1 MNDAIT
7 PFTLAVPQA
16 DLEDLNRRIDQT
28 RWPDAETVDDWTQGA
43 PLAKVKALVD
53 HWRHRYDWRR
63 CEAMLNNW
71 SQYKTTI
78 DGLDIHF
85 LHVRSKHENALP
97 LIITHGWP
105 GSVIEFMKIIGPL
118 TDPTAHGGRPE
129 DAFHVVAPSLPGHGF
144 SDKPT
149 ATGWDVPRIA
159 NAWIVLM
166 RRLGYTRW
174 VAQGGDWGSLV
185 ATAIGVMKPDDCA
198 AIHVNMP
205 LVFPEP
211 DQLQDMDAFEQA
223 AVASLAHWE
232 EKGSGYFKQQSTRPQ
247 TLGYGLAD
255 SPVGQAAWIYEKMW
269 AWTDNQ
275 GSPEDA
281 LTLDEMLDNIML
293 YWLPGN
299 ATSSARLYWESVA
312 NVAPTKLAN
321 VASTRLELP
330 VGVSIYPRETNRPS
344 RRWVDRWMPNLIHYN
359 ILDRGGHFAAWE
371 QPALHAKEI
380 RDCFAK
386 VRRPRQT
393 NLPDRDLAEP

>member
-1 MNDAIT
+1 M
-7 PFTLAVPQA
+7 
-16 DLEDLNRRIDQT
+16 
-28 RWPDAETVDDWTQGA
+28 
-43 PLAKVKALVD
+43 
-53 HWRHRYDWRR
+53 
-63 CEAMLNNW
+63 
-71 SQYKTTI
+71 
-78 DGLDIHF
+78 
-85 LHVRSKHENALP
+85 RSKHENALP

-118 TDPTAHGGRPE
+118 TDPTAHRGKAE

-144 SDKPT
+144 SDKAT
-149 ATGWDVPRIA
+149 ETGWGIPRIA
-159 NAWIVLM
+159 DAWITLM

-174 VAQGGDWGSLV
+174 VAQGGDWGSV
-185 ATAIGVMKPDDCA
+185 VTTAIGAMKPDDCA

-223 AVASLAHWE
+223 AVASLTHWE
-232 EKGSGYFKQQSTRPQ
+232 EKGSGYYKQQSTRPQ

-269 AWTDNQ
+269 AWSDNQ
-275 GSPEDA
+275 GNPEDA

-293 YWLPGN
+293 YWLPGT
-299 ATSSARLYWESVA
+299 ATSSARLYWESFA
-312 NVAPTKLAN
+312 IGT
-321 VASTRLELP
+321 ASARLEIP
-330 VGVSIYPRETNRPS
+330 VGFSVYPRETLRPS

-371 QPALHAKEI
+371 QPAVHAKQI

-386 VRRPRQT
+386 VR
-393 NLPDRDLAEP
+393 